1 MLGQAAPP
9 TAPHF
14 SANHLMPFDAFCL
27 ALAAAFLHALW
38 NVLIA
43 GRSDVQAATAA
54 ALVVAVVAF
63 LPVALARWRVEG
75 AAIPFIIA
83 SAALELVYFSLLA
96 IAYQRAELSL
106 VYPLTRGL
114 APVLVLLGSVVLL
127 GLGTSPGE
135 VAGVLVVGV
144 GIVVV
149 RGLRGRI
156 DWITLGL
163 TLVIAASI
171 AAYTL
176 VDRYGVRHA
185 NPLPYLELVLVVP
198 TVAYA
203 AFIGRRRVRT
213 ALTPRTA
220 AAGLAMFGAYA
231 LVLAAL
237 RLASAASVAA
247 VRESSIVIAVALAA
261 AMLREPVGA
270 RRYAGAVLVAFGV
283 VLIALS

>member
-1 MLGQAAPP
+1 V
-9 TAPHF
+9 
-14 SANHLMPFDAFCL
+14 PFDAFAL

-38 NVLIA
+38 NVFIA
-43 GRSDVQAATAA
+43 GQRDVQAATAA
-54 ALVVAVVAF
+54 ALLVAIVAF
-63 LPVALARWRVEG
+63 LPVAVATWRVDRD
-75 AAIPFIIA
+75 AVPFIAA
-83 SAALELVYFSLLA
+83 SAVLELAYFSVLA

-114 APVLVLLGSVVLL
+114 APVLVLVASVTLL
-127 GLGTSPGE
+127 GLGSSPGE
-135 VAGVLVVGV
+135 VAGVLVVGL
-144 GIVVV
+144 GIVLV
-149 RGLRGRI
+149 RGVRGRA
-156 DWITLGL
+156 DWPTLAL
-163 TLVIAASI
+163 TLLVAATI

-198 TVAYA
+198 TIAYA
-203 AFIGRRRVRT
+203 AFIGRCRT
-213 ALTPRTA
+213 RAALVPRTA

-247 VRESSIVIAVALAA
+247 VRESSVVIAVALAA
-261 AMLREPVGA
+261 VLLREPVGP
-270 RRYAGAVLVAFGV
+270 RRFAGAVIVAAGV